1 MPSGFKVIEHTADFG
16 LRVWAKQI
24 EELFVEAARAFTSCI
39 VDIDEVQNI
48 ERQTLHIEAESRDL
62 LLHKMLRE
70 ILFLQQQNEMVFT
83 EFQVEKSNLNIPDV
97 DTLNMDL
104 VLCGEKLDPQR
115 HTICREVKAVTY
127 HDFYLKRNGPWWET
141 SFIFDV

>member
-1 MPSGFKVIEHTADFG
+1 MPSGFKIVEHTADFG
-16 LRVWAKQI
+16 LRVWAKQLD
-24 EELFVEAARAFTSCI
+24 ELFIESARALTSCI
-39 VDIDEVQNI
+39 VDMDQIQNVVK
-48 ERQTLHIEAESRDL
+48 QVLHVEAESQEQ

-83 EFQVEKSNLNIPDV
+83 EFQVEKSNLNLHGV
-97 DTLNMDL
+97 DTMFMDML
-104 VLCGEKLDPQR
+104 LGGEKVDPQR
-115 HTICREVKAVTY
+115 HNVCREIKAVTY